1 MTFKEL
7 RVSNGLTQVQMAEM
21 LGISQKS
28 ISMIEIGE
36 RKPSPRVIKRIKAAF
51 KLSANEMWEIL
62 YGEEV

>member
-36 RKPSPRVIKRIKAAF
+36 RKPSPRVIKRIKATF